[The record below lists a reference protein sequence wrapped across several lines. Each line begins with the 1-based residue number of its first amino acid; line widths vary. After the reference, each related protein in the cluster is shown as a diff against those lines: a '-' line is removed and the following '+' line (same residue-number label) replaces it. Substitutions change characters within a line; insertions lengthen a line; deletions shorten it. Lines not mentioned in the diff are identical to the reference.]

1 MDDLLATVQQWIPVD
16 VLIGLTVASAIGFIG
31 SLIAIPLILVRL
43 PADYFDTRTPRH
55 WMKDHHPV
63 LRLSG
68 LVVKNVVG
76 IVFLLAGFAMLFLP
90 GQGVLTMLIGVS
102 LMDFPRKREL
112 EAKMVSQPTLLGVI
126 NAMRR
131 RFDKPPLTLARSLA
145 RIIHEHFCCNRRSAA
160 TTSLWLAGSSLGP
173 SPYCT
178 STPQVLRAPRA
189 GLATRLSD
197 FATNRHE

>member
-1 MDDLLATVQQWIPVD
+1 MDDLFETVQQWIPVD
-16 VLIGLTVASAIGFIG
+16 VLIGLTVASAIGFVG
-31 SLIAIPLILVRL
+31 SLIAIPMILVRL

-68 LVVKNVVG
+68 LIVKNVVG

-90 GQGVLTMLIGVS
+90 GQGLLTMLIGVT

-112 EAKMVSQPTLLGVI
+112 EAKMVSQPTLLGAI

-131 RFDKPPLTLARSLA
+131 RFDKPPLTLAPDR
-145 RIIHEHFCCNRRSAA
+145 
-160 TTSLWLAGSSLGP
+160 
-173 SPYCT
+173 
-178 STPQVLRAPRA
+178 
-189 GLATRLSD
+189 
-197 FATNRHE
+197 